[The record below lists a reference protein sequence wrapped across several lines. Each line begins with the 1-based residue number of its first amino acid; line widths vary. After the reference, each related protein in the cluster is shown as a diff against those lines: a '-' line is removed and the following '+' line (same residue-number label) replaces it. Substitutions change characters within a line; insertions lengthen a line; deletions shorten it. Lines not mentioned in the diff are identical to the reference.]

1 MQNVGVCMMRGCGV
15 YAMSCEGVYDFYVGR
30 INSARSYGLSGDA
43 ILDAVHRCAFWD
55 SFLTEEES
63 ANIIKM
69 CLEMHKKIMED
80 NYNAGWNEN
89 Q

>member
-1 MQNVGVCMMRGCGV
+1 
-15 YAMSCEGVYDFYVGR
+15 MSHDGVYDFYVGR

-43 ILDAVHRCAFWD
+43 ILDVVHRCAFWD
-55 SFLTEEES
+55 SFLTEDEY

-69 CLEMHKKIMED
+69 CYEMHKKIMED
-80 NYNAGWNEN
+80 NYNAGWEQN